1 MKLRRFVAQDMRS
14 ALTLIKAELGPEAVI
29 MSSKRVDDG
38 VEIVAGLADDPSPK
52 ASAQV
57 SDKAQGPL
65 TQAASKK
72 DSPLAR
78 YLEDGVGDDAVSL
91 SSNTSDSAENQ
102 KKSQDKDG
110 MHESFAKS
118 LLEILERQ
126 KRQGKLPSSSSAK
139 DDSDEGEDGDS
150 ARAIASNH
158 AVDDGSA
165 KNVTDSQQKDER
177 PIKKAAPPQPIA
189 ERQGIKK
196 LLSDMQSQAKKR
208 EDIELKHGI
217 KSFDNVKKKENTDE
231 RIATL
236 SDELQSLRKLLQF
249 ELAGLISDKGMREQ
263 PVRAMLSQLL
273 SASGFDRELASSLS
287 SMVSADASVN
297 FAFRELAD
305 ICIAK
310 LKICDDEII
319 REGGVVTLVGPA
331 GVGKTTTIAK
341 LAARF
346 VIKYGP
352 QSLALVTCDHYR
364 IGAFDQIKTYGRIMG
379 CDAYAVK
386 ALSELKEL
394 LPRLA
399 KKSLVLID
407 TAGVG
412 LGDERFEMQLSEL
425 KAQKALQMKHFLVL
439 PATAQRRVL
448 EEAGAHFASLRPRG
462 LILTKTDESG
472 SLCDALSLCLK
483 TDLPLCYLSCGQR
496 VPEDLKLADAKAFVR
511 EALSSL
517 ENETAQSALGDL

>member
-57 SDKAQGPL
+57 SDKNEVRGPL

-78 YLEDGVGDDAVSL
+78 YIEDGVGEDAVSL
-91 SSNTSDSAENQ
+91 SSDTSDGKESLNIPRD
-102 KKSQDKDG
+102 QDS
-110 MHESFAKS
+110 MHESFARS

-126 KRQGKLPSSSSAK
+126 KSQGKLPSS
-139 DDSDEGEDGDS
+139 GS
-150 ARAIASNH
+150 ARDDTDDAAKVSSESASG
-158 AVDDGSA
+158 AKPQDD
-165 KNVTDSQQKDER
+165 VTDSQHQDEL
-177 PIKKAAPPQPIA
+177 PLKKAAPPQRIA

-217 KSFDNVKKKENTDE
+217 KSFDQQRVKKTDKTDE
-231 RIATL
+231 HIASL

-273 SASGFDRELASSLS
+273 SASGFDRELAASLS
-287 SMVSADASVN
+287 SQISADASVN

-305 ICIAK
+305 ICISK

-319 REGGVVTLVGPA
+319 TEGGVVTLVGPA

-352 QSLALVTCDHYR
+352 QALSLVTCDRYR

-386 ALSELKEL
+386 SLTELKDL
-394 LPRLA
+394 LPKLA
-399 KKSLVLID
+399 SKSLVLID

-412 LGDERFEMQLSEL
+412 LGDERFEIQLSEL
-425 KAQKALQMKHFLVL
+425 KAQKALQMRHYLVL

-448 EEAGAHFASLRPRG
+448 EEAGAHFASLKPRG

-496 VPEDLKLADAKAFVR
+496 VPEDLKPADARAFVR

>member
-1 MKLRRFVAQDMRS
+1 MKLRRFVAADMRS
-14 ALTLIKAELGPEAVI
+14 ALALIKAELGPEAVI
-29 MSSKRVDDG
+29 MSNKRVEDG
-38 VEIVAGLADDPSPK
+38 VEIVAGLADEATSK
-52 ASAQV
+52 TSAQV
-57 SDKAQGPL
+57 SSKKEVRGPL
-65 TQAASKK
+65 TEAASKK

-78 YLEDGVGDDAVSL
+78 YLEDSVGDDAVSL
-91 SSNTSDSAENQ
+91 SSNTSKGSNKDPESF
-102 KKSQDKDG
+102 QDKSSA
-110 MHESFAKS
+110 HESFAKS

-126 KRQGKLPSSSSAK
+126 KRQGRLPSSSSAR
-139 DDSDEGEDGDS
+139 DDKEYAQSAASLDETLASDSGMQ
-150 ARAIASNH
+150 N
-158 AVDDGSA
+158 
-165 KNVTDSQQKDER
+165 
-177 PIKKAAPPQPIA
+177 KKAASSLKKATPPQPIA

-196 LLSDMQSQAKKR
+196 LLSDMQTEALAR

-217 KSFDNVKKKENTDE
+217 KSFDTPFAQKKTQADDS
-231 RIATL
+231 IAHM

-273 SASGFDRELASSLS
+273 ESSGFDRELSSSLA

-305 ICIAK
+305 ILISK
-310 LKICDDEII
+310 LKVCDDEII
-319 REGGVVTLVGPA
+319 EDGGVVTLVGPA

-352 QSLALVTCDHYR
+352 QAVALVTCDHYR

-386 ALSELKEL
+386 SLCELKEL
-394 LPRLA
+394 LPKLA
-399 KKSLVLID
+399 NKSLVLID

-412 LGDERFEMQLSEL
+412 LGDERFEIQLCEL
-425 KAQKALQMKHFLVL
+425 KAQQALQMKHYLVL

-448 EEAGAHFASLRPRG
+448 EEAGAHFASLNPRG
-462 LILTKTDESG
+462 LILTKTDESI

-483 TDLPLCYLSCGQR
+483 TDLPLCYLTCGQR

-517 ENETAQSALGDL
+517 ENETAQNALGDL